1 MVEKMAGG
9 KIIGKVAK
17 SLLNNINIMLSP
29 WWDPTQG
36 GINTPYNELKIKF
49 DLFNDSA
56 ESALYNFIF
65 VNTIIPN
72 AKWLQYS
79 MF

>member
-29 WWDPTQG
+29 WWDPT
-36 GINTPYNELKIKF
+36 
-49 DLFNDSA
+49 
-56 ESALYNFIF
+56 
-65 VNTIIPN
+65 
-72 AKWLQYS
+72 
-79 MF
+79 